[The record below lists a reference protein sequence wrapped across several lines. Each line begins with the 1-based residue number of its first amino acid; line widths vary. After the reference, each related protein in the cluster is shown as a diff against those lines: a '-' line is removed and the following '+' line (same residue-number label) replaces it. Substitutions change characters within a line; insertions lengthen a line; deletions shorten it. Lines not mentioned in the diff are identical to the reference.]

1 MGGMVRFATRV
12 EGNGTGE
19 VWWGLLQGWGWKR
32 NRGGMVGLATRV
44 GGEQE
49 TGKVWGACYRN
60 TEKRRRN
67 GGACYKAGE
76 GNTEQGRY
84 GGHATREGTG
94 GTMKRVSSLHLM
106 SQIPTPQATTFRRH
120 KRGASPVYSFPAKP
134 LSLIQAP
141 LPCSKL
147 LETRCAGCLP
157 LSVCMTA
164 KLSHSNL
171 QHDARLTSKTE
182 MFCPKQ
188 VFFFHLC
195 LFFMRP
201 RAFRFHFVLLRKC

>member
-1 MGGMVRFATRV
+1 MVGLVTRQGRKTEQGRNGGACYKAGR
-12 EGNGTGE
+12 
-19 VWWGLLQGWGWKR
+19 WKR
-32 NRGGMVGLATRV
+32 NRGGMMGLATRV
-44 GGEQE
+44 GGEQG
-49 TGKVWGACYRN
+49 TGKVWAGLLQEQRKGK
-60 TEKRRRN
+60 EEWW
-67 GGACYKAGE
+67 ACYKG
-76 GNTEQGRY
+76 GNGEQGT
-84 GGHATREGTG
+84 A

-147 LETRCAGCLP
+147 LETHCAGCSP
-157 LSVCMTA
+157 LSVCMTG

-171 QHDARLTSKTE
+171 QHDARLTFKTE
-182 MFCPKQ
+182 MFCPKHPKTSC
-188 VFFFHLC
+188 FFSICAFLSC
-195 LFFMRP
+195 ARDGP

>member
-1 MGGMVRFATRV
+1 MERRHTFSHLKCLSLKLHTLRAAIP
-12 EGNGTGE
+12 
-19 VWWGLLQGWGWKR
+19 LLCASPELQI
-32 NRGGMVGLATRV
+32 
-44 GGEQE
+44 
-49 TGKVWGACYRN
+49 
-60 TEKRRRN
+60 
-67 GGACYKAGE
+67 
-76 GNTEQGRY
+76 
-84 GGHATREGTG
+84 
-94 GTMKRVSSLHLM
+94 TMKRVSSLHLM
-106 SQIPTPQATTFRRH
+106 SRIPTPQATTFRRH

-147 LETRCAGCLP
+147 LETHCAGCLP

-188 VFFFHLC
+188 VFFPSVPFFHAPAMARGHSGFTLSFC
-195 LFFMRP
+195 GNVRTPKPTPTTIHQLFEFMQKQRT
-201 RAFRFHFVLLRKC
+201 RVQ